1 MKTMQFEVGADGV
14 ALITVN
20 DPDKPMNVV
29 TPQFAADLTAAIDK
43 VATDP
48 AIKGAVITSG
58 KASFVAGADLKE
70 LVRIAGSVSLQDGA
84 AVSER
89 ISIAVY
95 RRIET
100 CGKPFAAAVNGLA
113 LGGGLELAL
122 ACHYRVLADD
132 PKVIVGLPEVTLG
145 LLPGWG
151 GTQRLP
157 RIIGIEPAL
166 NLMLAGKSVG
176 PAEALQLRIVDAI
189 APRDQLV
196 AKAREWIL
204 SAPDP
209 VRAWDKQGA
218 TASRGLL
225 DNELANAMTLRAALL
240 SAQTYHNYPA
250 PIAILDCVFEGT
262 MMPFDKALQ
271 LEAKY
276 FGKLLA
282 DPVSRNIIRTNFI
295 NKGEAAKLV
304 RRPRDVPKSQVKK
317 LGILG
322 AGMMGSGIAY
332 VSAMA
337 GIDVVLLDTAVARAE
352 KGKAYSVQ
360 LLQKDVQKGK
370 RAQAQAD
377 AVSRRIEPTAVYAAL
392 AACDLVIEAVFE
404 DKAIKADVTRKAAAV
419 IPAGALFASNTSTL
433 PITELASASQRPA
446 QFIGLH
452 FFSPVERM
460 PLVEVIVGKQTAP
473 ETLARA
479 LDYVG
484 QLKMV
489 PIVVNDGRG
498 FYTSRVFGA
507 YIHEGMRLLADG
519 VAPALIEN
527 AAKFAGMAVGP
538 LAVLDEVTLE
548 LPMEIAKQEQAA
560 LGERYEPPCGYPVL
574 RRMLEEFKRPGK
586 RYGKGFYEYPE
597 GGKKHLWPGL
607 QQAFPP
613 AAEQP
618 SPEEVKQRFLFI
630 QSLETARCVEAGVVT
645 HSADADLGSVLGL
658 GFPSWTG
665 GTLSFIDT
673 VGIRSFVAECDRLA
687 KLHGPRFAPSAWLRA
702 RAERNEPF
710 YR

>member
-14 ALITVN
+14 ALITLN

-29 TPQFAADLTAAIDK
+29 TPEFAADLTAAIDQ

-70 LVRIAGSVSLQDGA
+70 IVRIAGSVAPQEGA
-84 AVSER
+84 AFSER
-89 ISIAVY
+89 VSIGVY

-100 CGKPFAAAVNGLA
+100 CGKPVAAAVNGLA

-122 ACHYRVLADD
+122 ACHYRLLADD

-166 NLMLAGKSVG
+166 GLMLAGKSVG
-176 PAEALQLRIVDAI
+176 PADALKLRIVDAV
-189 APRDQLV
+189 APRDQLI
-196 AKAREWIL
+196 ARAREWIL
-204 SAPDP
+204 SSPDP
-209 VRAWDKQGA
+209 VRAWDKKGA
-218 TASRGLL
+218 TASGGLR
-225 DNELANAMTLRAALL
+225 DNEMTLRATLM
-240 SAQTYHNYPA
+240 SAQTDHNYPA
-250 PIAILDCVFEGT
+250 PSAILDCVFEGALL
-262 MMPFDKALQ
+262 PFDAALK

-317 LGILG
+317 LGVLG
-322 AGMMGSGIAY
+322 AGMMGSGIAH

-337 GIDVVLLDTAVARAE
+337 GIDVVLLDTDVARAE

-360 LLQKDVQKGK
+360 LLQKGK
-370 RAQAQAD
+370 RAQAQVD
-377 AVSRRIEPTAVYAAL
+377 AVLARIKPTATHADL
-392 AACDLVIEAVFE
+392 ADCDLVIEAVFE
-404 DKAIKADVTRKAAAV
+404 DKAIKADVTRKTEAV
-419 IPAGALFASNTSTL
+419 IPPAAIFASNTSTL
-433 PITELASASQRPA
+433 PITELASASQRPT

-452 FFSPVERM
+452 FFSPVDRM
-460 PLVEVIVGKQTAP
+460 PLVEVIVGKLTAP
-473 ETLARA
+473 ATLARA
-479 LDYVG
+479 LDYIG

-507 YIHEGMRLLADG
+507 YIHEGMRMLADG

-548 LPMEIAKQEQAA
+548 LPMEIAKQEHAA
-560 LGERYEPPCGYPVL
+560 LGDRYEAPCGYPVL

-586 RYGKGFYEYPE
+586 RYGKGFYDYPDS
-597 GGKKHLWPGL
+597 GKKQLWPGL

-618 SPEEVKQRFLFI
+618 SVEEVKQRLLYI
-630 QSLETARCVEAGVVT
+630 
-645 HSADADLGSVLGL
+645 
-658 GFPSWTG
+658 
-665 GTLSFIDT
+665 
-673 VGIRSFVAECDRLA
+673 
-687 KLHGPRFAPSAWLRA
+687 
-702 RAERNEPF
+702 
-710 YR
+710 